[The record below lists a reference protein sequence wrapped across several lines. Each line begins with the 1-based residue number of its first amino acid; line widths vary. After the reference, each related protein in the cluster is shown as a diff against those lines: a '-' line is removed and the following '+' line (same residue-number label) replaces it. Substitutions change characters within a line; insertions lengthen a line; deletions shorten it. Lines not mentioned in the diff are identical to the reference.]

1 MFRALTP
8 GGRDVVVCAVITSDS
23 GWFLGAVA
31 GRHAVTALLW
41 IALACAGYIAC
52 GVPIVARVSCRS
64 VSVLRGASNGAATLL
79 FSYVTDD

>member
-31 GRHAVTALLW
+31 GRHAVTASP
-41 IALACAGYIAC
+41 ARYIAC
-52 GVPIVARVSCRS
+52 GVPIVARVICRS
-64 VSVLRGASNGAATLL
+64 ASVLRGASNGAATLL